1 MEGDISTGSMILGKY
16 WGIIASLKKKLT
28 SATEEEFRPML
39 VKMISQTEK
48 YLNEA
53 LNCDTIIL
61 ATMLNPSY
69 QLLIF
74 QTWYPSHHSYAKSL
88 ITSQFDSKKID
99 YEENLTTNQL
109 PASQDH
115 LEYEKEIP
123 RKHELENA
131 DLFPETIEGSTTEL
145 SIYLLGKFKQ
155 PTSQAHEALQWWKP
169 GFSDLGTPCAGLS
182 RYLFNLGKRGEVFF
196 SCVRHMRSRL
206 RQSFHP
212 NH

>member
-1 MEGDISTGSMILGKY
+1 MIYDLIGQEFYFVTKKMKGDISTGSMILGKY

-39 VKMISQTEK
+39 IKMISQTEK

-61 ATMLNPSY
+61 ATILNPSY

-115 LEYEKEIP
+115 SEYEKEIP
-123 RKHELENA
+123 RKHELEKAN
-131 DLFPETIEGSTTEL
+131 LFPETIKGSTTKL

-155 PTSQAHEALQWWKP
+155 PTSQAHEA
-169 GFSDLGTPCAGLS
+169 
-182 RYLFNLGKRGEVFF
+182 
-196 SCVRHMRSRL
+196 
-206 RQSFHP
+206 
-212 NH
+212 